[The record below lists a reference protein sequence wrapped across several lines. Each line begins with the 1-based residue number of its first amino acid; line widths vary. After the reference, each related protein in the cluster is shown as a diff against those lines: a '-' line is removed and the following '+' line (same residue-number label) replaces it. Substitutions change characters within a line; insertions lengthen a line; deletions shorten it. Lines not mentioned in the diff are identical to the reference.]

1 MAAINSVRVKRAGVR
16 NTARNSTLMK
26 NQASQSLMCQEHRYT
41 GARKIIDRKTRN
53 KKTKFNKIRGLR
65 QMKQEDENPT
75 SVNIRTLEF
84 RANEAATMQMW
95 AKVRDSITRRT
106 GQNQAHNGQNFQRPE
121 EKVQESEAKRHTSYQ
136 YTRPQMGKQMRNTY
150 TATRRKFLS
159 FYLCC
164 I

>member
-1 MAAINSVRVKRAGVR
+1 VSG
-16 NTARNSTLMK
+16 T
-26 NQASQSLMCQEHRYT
+26 HT
-41 GARKIIDRKTRN
+41 GARKTIARKTRD
-53 KKTKFNKIRGLR
+53 KETWSNKIRELR
-65 QMKQEDENPT
+65 NMKQEDENPT

-136 YTRPQMGKQMRNTY
+136 YTGPQMGKQMRNTY
-150 TATRRKFLS
+150 TATRYYFRTNIS
-159 FYLCC
+159 A
-164 I
+164 